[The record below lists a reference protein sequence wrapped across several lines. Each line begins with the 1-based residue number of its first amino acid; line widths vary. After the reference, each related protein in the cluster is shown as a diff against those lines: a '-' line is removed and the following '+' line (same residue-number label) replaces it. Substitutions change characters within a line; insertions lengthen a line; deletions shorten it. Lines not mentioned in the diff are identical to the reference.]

1 MLHDICINFHSHNNY
16 QLSFAFA
23 QEVIKLSGSSSRQ
36 IIIDGTLG
44 GIGKVAGN
52 LNTELIRIA
61 YVAMT
66 RPRKLLVVS
75 VPKTKTTLSRFS
87 TALWDYQEL

>member
-1 MLHDICINFHSHNNY
+1 MLIVDSTRGAN
-16 QLSFAFA
+16 
-23 QEVIKLSGSSSRQ
+23 
-36 IIIDGTLG
+36 TLTPA
-44 GIGKVAGN
+44 VLNSGN